1 MERARAFFG
10 NLRNFVEL
18 MPGVERIT
26 PEADGVMRWTIR
38 ADVPVVGAMRQAFPV
53 VQTDDSPHRIEW
65 APAAGEKKNLLRYAA
80 RFDERGD
87 GNLLVRIEQRVE
99 LRRQSAREL
108 HLLAGL
114 VGESRLSAEMQKAV
128 TTMMESFLQSTRAK
142 LEM

>member
-1 MERARAFFG
+1 
-10 NLRNFVEL
+10 
-18 MPGVERIT
+18 
-26 PEADGVMRWTIR
+26 MRWTIR

-114 VGESRLSAEMQKAV
+114 VGEGRLSAEMQKAV
-128 TTMMESFLQSTRAK
+128 AAMMQSFLHSVQAGWKGMQCGATRKNLRAASDDHAD
-142 LEM
+142 LMWTS